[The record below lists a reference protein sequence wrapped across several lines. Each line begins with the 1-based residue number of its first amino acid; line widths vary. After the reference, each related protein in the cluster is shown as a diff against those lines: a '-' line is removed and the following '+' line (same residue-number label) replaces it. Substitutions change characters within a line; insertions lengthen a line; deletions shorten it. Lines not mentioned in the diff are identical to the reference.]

1 MFATDPFTIN
11 LLNISTQEKAH
22 VLGMVLYQWLH
33 LMDLN
38 TFENVL
44 KTFMLNLLIQN
55 KIHVDCLPNKENQFL
70 IFLVIL
76 WRIYQ

>member
-1 MFATDPFTIN
+1 
-11 LLNISTQEKAH
+11 
-22 VLGMVLYQWLH
+22 MVLYQWLH

-44 KTFMLNLLIQN
+44 KTCMLSLLIQN

>member
-1 MFATDPFTIN
+1 
-11 LLNISTQEKAH
+11 
-22 VLGMVLYQWLH
+22 MVLYQWLH